1 LTIQVKVEASR
12 LPGSDAMKI
21 AQFEDTQGYCI
32 GLHHGG
38 RWINFTDAEAA
49 CTSIT
54 QNVVVEPTT
63 TILQLLDEG
72 RFDPAEF
79 KSVLAFLRQH
89 KLEGKYLISKEAVL
103 KAPILRP
110 PKIVA
115 LGLNYALHAKE
126 GNAAVPS
133 EPIIFMKA
141 GSSVIGP
148 GDPILLPQGLG
159 RMDHEVELAVVIG
172 RRATAVKKKEALSHG
187 GGFTILNDVTAREL
201 QSKDLE
207 QKHPW
212 FRSKSFDTFTP
223 LGPWIITTDEIGS
236 PVHLG
241 LECRVNGEVRQ
252 KANTRR
258 LVFDIPTLIEFISK
272 FISLEPGDIISTG
285 TPQGIGP
292 IKNGDEVICRI
303 DKIGELRNLVRDR

>member
-1 LTIQVKVEASR
+1 
-12 LPGSDAMKI
+12 MKI

-32 GLHHGG
+32 GIHHDG
-38 RWINFTDAEAA
+38 RWINFSDADAA
-49 CTSIT
+49 CTAIT
-54 QNVVVEPTT
+54 QNVVVEPKT
-63 TILQLLDEG
+63 TILQLLEEG
-72 RFDPAEF
+72 RFDPVEF
-79 KSVLAFLRQH
+79 KLVLKFLKQH
-89 KLEGKYLISKEAVL
+89 KLEDKYLISKDAVL

-148 GDPILLPQGLG
+148 GEPIQLPQGLG

-172 RRATAVKKKEALSHG
+172 RRATEVKKKDALQCVA
-187 GGFTILNDVTAREL
+187 GFTILNDVTAREL

-223 LGPWIITTDEIGS
+223 LGPWIVTVDDIRS
-236 PVHLG
+236 PIRLG
-241 LECRVNGEVRQ
+241 LECRVNGEIRQ
-252 KANTRR
+252 KSNTKK
-258 LVFDIPTLIEFISK
+258 LVFDVPSLIEAISK
-272 FISLEPGDIISTG
+272 FIALEPGDIISTG
-285 TPQGIGP
+285 TPHGIGP
-292 IKNGDEVICRI
+292 IKNGDEVVCRI
-303 DKIGELRNLVRDR
+303 EKIGELRNPVRDR

>member
-1 LTIQVKVEASR
+1 MKV
-12 LPGSDAMKI
+12 
-21 AQFEDTQGYCI
+21 AQFEDSQGYCV
-32 GLHHGG
+32 GLSANGG
-38 RWINFTDAEAA
+38 WINYSDAEAA
-49 CTSIT
+49 YTAIT

-63 TILQLLDEG
+63 TILRLLEDG

-79 KSVLAFLRQH
+79 KAVLGFLKQH
-89 KLEGKYLISKEAVL
+89 KLETRYSISKGAIL

-126 GNAAVPS
+126 GNTVVPT

-148 GDPILLPQGLG
+148 NETILLPGGLG
-159 RMDHEVELAVVIG
+159 RMDHEVELAVIMG
-172 RRATAVKKKEALSHG
+172 RRTTAVKKKDAMKCVA
-187 GGFTILNDVTAREL
+187 GFTILNDVTAREL
-201 QSKDLE
+201 QTKDLE

-223 LGPWIITTDEIGS
+223 IGPWIVTADEITTPIR
-236 PVHLG
+236 LG
-241 LECRVNGEVRQ
+241 LECRVNGKIRQ
-252 KANTRR
+252 KANTSSM
-258 LVFDIPTLIEFISK
+258 VFDVPTQIEFISK
-272 FISLEPGDIISTG
+272 YITLEPGDILSTG

-292 IKNGDEVICRI
+292 IKDGDEVLCRI
-303 DKIGELRNLVRDR
+303 ENIGELKNPVRDR

>member
-1 LTIQVKVEASR
+1 MKV
-12 LPGSDAMKI
+12 
-21 AQFEDTQGYCI
+21 AQFEDSQGYCI
-32 GLHHGG
+32 GLSTNGG
-38 RWINFTDAEAA
+38 WINYSDAEAA
-49 CTSIT
+49 YTAIT

-63 TILQLLDEG
+63 TILRLLEDG

-79 KSVLAFLRQH
+79 KAVLKFLKQH
-89 KLEGKYLISKEAVL
+89 KLETHYPISKEAIL

-126 GNAAVPS
+126 GNAAVPV

-148 GDPILLPQGLG
+148 DETILLPGGLG

-172 RRATAVKKKEALSHG
+172 RRATAVKKKDAMNFVA
-187 GGFTILNDVTAREL
+187 GFTILNDVTAREL
-201 QSKDLE
+201 QAKDLE

-223 LGPWIITTDEIGS
+223 IGPWIVTVDEI
-236 PVHLG
+236 PAPIRLG
-241 LECRVNGEVRQ
+241 LECRVNGAVRQ
-252 KANTRR
+252 KANTSSM
-258 LVFDIPTLIEFISK
+258 VFDVPTQIEFISK
-272 FISLEPGDIISTG
+272 HITLEPGDILSTG
-285 TPQGIGP
+285 TPNGIGP
-292 IKNGDEVICRI
+292 IEDGDQVLCRI
-303 DKIGELRNLVRDR
+303 EKIGELKNPVRDR

>member
-1 LTIQVKVEASR
+1 MKV
-12 LPGSDAMKI
+12 

-32 GLHHGG
+32 GLSTNGG
-38 RWINFTDAEAA
+38 WINYSDAEAA
-49 CTSIT
+49 YTAIT

-63 TILQLLDEG
+63 TILKLLEDG
-72 RFDPAEF
+72 TFDSSEF
-79 KSVLAFLRQH
+79 KAVLKFLKQH
-89 KLEGKYLISKEAVL
+89 KLEMRYLISKEAIL

-126 GNAAVPS
+126 GNAAVPA

-148 GDPILLPQGLG
+148 DETILLPGGLG

-172 RRATAVKKKEALSHG
+172 RRATAVKKKDAMGHVA
-187 GGFTILNDVTAREL
+187 GFTILNDVTAREL
-201 QSKDLE
+201 QTKDLE

-223 LGPWIITTDEIGS
+223 MGPWILTLEEIAL
-236 PVHLG
+236 PIRLG
-241 LECRVNGEVRQ
+241 LECRVNGKVRQ
-252 KANTRR
+252 KANTSSM
-258 LVFDIPTLIEFISK
+258 VFDVPTQIEFISK
-272 FISLEPGDIISTG
+272 LITLEPGDVLSTG

-292 IKNGDEVICRI
+292 IKDGDEVLCRI
-303 DKIGELRNLVRDR
+303 EKIGELKNPVRDR

>member
-1 LTIQVKVEASR
+1 MKV
-12 LPGSDAMKI
+12 
-21 AQFEDTQGYCI
+21 AQFEDTKGYCI
-32 GLHHGG
+32 GLNHSG
-38 RWINFTDAEAA
+38 RWVNYSDAEAVY
-49 CTSIT
+49 TSIT

-63 TILQLLDEG
+63 TVLQLLEEG

-79 KSVLAFLRQH
+79 RVVLDFLAKH
-89 KLEGKYLISKEAVL
+89 KLETQYLIGKDAIL

-115 LGLNYALHAKE
+115 LGLNYVLHAKE
-126 GNAAVPS
+126 GNFNVPK

-148 GDPILLPQGLG
+148 GETILLPKGMG

-172 RRATAVKKKEALSHG
+172 RRASAVKKKNSL
-187 GGFTILNDVTAREL
+187 GFVAGYTILNDVTARDL

-223 LGPWIITTDEIGS
+223 LGPWIVTADEIGTRID
-236 PVHLG
+236 LA
-241 LECRVNGEVRQ
+241 LECRVNGSVRQ
-252 KANTRR
+252 KSRTKNM
-258 LVFDIPTLIEFISK
+258 VFDIPTQIEFISK
-272 FISLEPGDIISTG
+272 LITLEPGDILSTG
-285 TPQGIGP
+285 TPHGIGP
-292 IKNGDEVICRI
+292 IESDDEVTCRI
-303 DKIGELRNLVRDR
+303 EKIGELKNPIRNR